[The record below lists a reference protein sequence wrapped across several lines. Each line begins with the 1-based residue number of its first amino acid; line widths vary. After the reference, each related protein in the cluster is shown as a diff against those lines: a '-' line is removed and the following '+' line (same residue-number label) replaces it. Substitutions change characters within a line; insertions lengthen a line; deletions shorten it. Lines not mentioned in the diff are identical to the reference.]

1 MSSTI
6 QHGLIPG
13 RATRY
18 TGARVIDPANGVDA
32 VQSAVVQDGVV
43 VALGT
48 AADAFAVT
56 DTIAADGCWLTPA
69 FVDLCARLREPGPK
83 QHGTIASETRAAA
96 AAGFRHLVLPPD
108 THPVIDHGAVAL
120 QVIEKAAAAGH
131 AQVYPV
137 GALTKG
143 LEGKSLASMGGLKA
157 AGCVGVGQARQP
169 VASLDTLLRCLEYAS
184 SMGLTVF
191 FSPEEAALASG
202 CAHDGFMA
210 ARLGITGIP
219 ETAETVALASALL
232 LVEQTG
238 VRAHFGQLSC
248 AGSVTLMRLAK
259 DKGLPVTADV
269 AMHQLH
275 LTDAAIDGFN
285 AMAHVRPPLRS
296 EADRV
301 ALIAG
306 VREGVIDAICS
317 DHQPLNAAAKLAP
330 FAEALPGMSTLET
343 VLPLGLKLVADGE
356 LSARRLIEALTS
368 APARILQKPIGALG
382 EVASGVLLIDPAQAW
397 QVTGDDWLSVGRN
410 TVFAGQ
416 MMAGRAR
423 LLS

>member
-1 MSSTI
+1 MTN
-6 QHGLIPG
+6 LV
-13 RATRY
+13 RY
-18 TGARVIDPANGVDA
+18 TGVRVIDPAAGIDR
-32 VQSAVVQDGVV
+32 VQSVVLQQGVV
-43 VALGT
+43 VALDV
-48 AADAFAVT
+48 AADALVVNETRAG
-56 DTIAADGCWLTPA
+56 DGLWLTPA

-96 AAGFRHLVLPPD
+96 AAGFKHLVLPPD

-120 QVIEKAAAAGH
+120 QVIEKATAAGH
-131 AQVYPV
+131 AQVYPI

-157 AGCVGVGQARQP
+157 AGCVGVGQARHP

-210 ARLGITGIP
+210 ARLGLTGIP
-219 ETAETVALASALL
+219 DTAETIALASALL

-238 VRAHFGQLSC
+238 VHAHFGQLSC
-248 AGSVTLMRLAK
+248 AGSVSLMRLAK

-296 EADRV
+296 EADRL

-356 LSARRLIEALTS
+356 LTPRRLIEALTS
-368 APARILQKPIGALG
+368 APARILHKPIGALQ
-382 EVASGVLLIDPAQAW
+382 EAASGVILIDPEQAW
-397 QVTGDDWLSVGRN
+397 TVAHDDWFSAGRN

-416 MMAGRAR
+416 TMRGRAQR
-423 LLS
+423 LS